1 MAACVCM
8 RTSACLRA
16 HVHVAGRYVFGVIPL
31 CVCLSDDWTVTSL
44 AHGMMAV
51 IMTFKE
57 HRLGA

>member
-1 MAACVCM
+1 M

-31 CVCLSDDWTVTSL
+31 CVCPSDDWTVTSL